1 MGKQKEEPRHM
12 QLNVPS
18 EAMSDIAE
26 IIEESEID
34 ASILEQVSGKIL
46 LQLALIIHLSKET
59 A

>member
-1 MGKQKEEPRHM
+1 M
-12 QLNVPS
+12 NVPS